1 METVTEQIPTVAQEQ
16 VSQPQIPQEQNVPN
30 KRINKVYLLAG
41 LVLVVFL
48 LAGGAFAYTTF
59 LSPKTTSPNNAG
71 LNSYYNNQKQ
81 VQKKVENSTITD
93 TSDAQIDK
101 DLQSINESLSNMD
114 ANAAAV
120 DQGLNDQQINLQ

>member
-1 METVTEQIPTVAQEQ
+1 METVTEQIPTVVQEQ

-48 LAGGAFAYTTF
+48 LAGGVFAYTIF

-120 DQGLNDQQINLQ
+120 DQGFNDQAVNLQ